1 VTSTT
6 PSCPRCGAAASAGA
20 ARCVDCG
27 FVFFEQPS
35 GRSPLRPSPRRLA
48 AVLLLLAVAVGL
60 ILLLGRDSAPEPLA
74 PVPAA
79 RAETRLERQLGTRG
93 KGMPGSVRCPAS
105 IRPGHA
111 TRCEFL
117 YPDGDTQLMLVTL
130 MADGRLDIDV
140 PFPAQRRPGG

>member
-1 VTSTT
+1 VASTT

-20 ARCVDCG
+20 ARCVECG
-27 FVFFEQPS
+27 FVFFELPS
-35 GRSPLRPSPRRLA
+35 RRSPLRPSRRAVA
-48 AVLLLLAVAVGL
+48 AVLFLAAGAAATVVVL
-60 ILLLGRDSAPEPLA
+60 SRDEPLA

-79 RAETRLERQLGTRG
+79 RAETRLEDQLGTG
-93 KGMPGSVRCPAS
+93 GNGMSGSVRCPDS
-105 IRPGHA
+105 IQPGRA

-130 MADGRLDIDV
+130 MTDGRLDIDV